1 MSEKF
6 TDVGEFLNGLLTVY
20 SYNYIDAE
28 QVLEITRDNGI
39 SDGIVQDFVHY
50 LELEGSE
57 EFMTLI
63 KENKDD
69 N

>member
-39 SDGIVQDFVHY
+39 SDGIVQDFMHY

-63 KENKDD
+63 KEN
-69 N
+69 